1 MTTKNRIIFGFSIL
15 ACMILALS
23 MLNYSSSRKTIDDL
37 EVFSVVDR
45 ADTSTFQIEIQMYQV
60 NNNLELF
67 VQTNEQKYK
76 DEVFTSV
83 DKIIAGYNELLTIM
97 PEANSANLRNALNET
112 KNLKVTLENLIKET
126 AAFHQVYENKFIPTL
141 AKFHDVTKKIT
152 DVSVSNKNMSIMQSS
167 LELQNYIIVLS
178 ENMLSFLLAQ
188 DRVFLKAIVDSRPQV
203 KSRVDKLAFLEFSV
217 PDGLIGELRTLH
229 EEFEKIVEDLY
240 QKALRI
246 NDYNDILPEEQL
258 ALSTITAE
266 ISARASARAS
276 EIYTLILD
284 ESEGTASQSII
295 LSGIA
300 LVLSIIIAVVIISK
314 LANTLK
320 EMANLGQHIANG
332 DFNKESNIKE
342 KGEIGLVLS
351 SIRDIS
357 QVLVKMIGESRKT
370 ANEAASGLLEARMD
384 LTEFKGEYK
393 NLALTINTVSDSYM
407 KYLENMPTGLF
418 TATPQNDVLY
428 MNNAAKKMVLVEDT
442 RGKKCSDLF
451 RAHCCGSSST
461 CLGCISIARRGTLS
475 GEALCAT
482 RGGDKILSVSAD
494 PLYDLD
500 GKVVAYVELL
510 HDVTQIKEQTNAIK
524 VLSEQAN
531 DVALRVASAAEELS
545 SQTENI
551 VQGSNLQKERIE
563 GTSAAMTQMNASV
576 IEVARNAS
584 ITAEQG
590 ENVRLK
596 ASEGITTLGKMTESM
611 TALSNSSENL
621 KGNMAK
627 LDELAEGIDSV
638 INVITD
644 IADQTNLLALNA
656 AIEAARA
663 GEAGRGFAVVADEVR
678 KLAEKTMSA
687 TSEVAA
693 SIRAI
698 QTSSRANQQEV
709 SSVVTYVDT
718 TARLAQESENS
729 LQEIVSF
736 TTQTSEMIQN
746 ISTAAQEQKN
756 VSNEIS
762 HSMLDISDTVNNTT
776 DAIIQ
781 SAEAIRELT
790 LQAQELQS
798 YMSKVK

>member
-1 MTTKNRIIFGFSIL
+1 MTTKSRIILGFSVL

-23 MLNYSSSRKTIDDL
+23 VLNYNSSKKTIDDL
-37 EVFSVVDR
+37 QVFSVIDK
-45 ADTSTFQIEIQMYQV
+45 ADTLTFQIEIQMYQV

-67 VQTNEQKYK
+67 VQTNEQEYK
-76 DEVFTSV
+76 DEVITSV
-83 DKIIAGYNELLTIM
+83 DKIIAGYDELLAIM
-97 PEANSANLRNALNET
+97 PAVNSSNLRNALNAT
-112 KNLKVTLENLIKET
+112 KKLKVTLEDLINET
-126 AAFHQVYENKFIPTL
+126 AGFYQTYDNRFIPTL
-141 AKFHDVTKKIT
+141 TKFQAVTKQIA
-152 DVSVSNKNMSIMQSS
+152 DESISSNNMSIMQSS
-167 LELQNYIIVLS
+167 LELQNYIIILS

-188 DRVFLKAIVDSRPQV
+188 DKAFLKAIVDSRPQI
-203 KSRVDKLAFLEFSV
+203 KSRIDKLSFLEYSV
-217 PDGLIGELRTLH
+217 PNGLVGELRSLH
-229 EEFEKIVEDLY
+229 EDFEKIVEDLY
-240 QKALRI
+240 QQALRI
-246 NDYNDILPEEQL
+246 NGYNEILPQEQY
-258 ALSTITAE
+258 AVSSITEE
-266 ISARASARAS
+266 ISKRASQRAS
-276 EIYTLILD
+276 EIFTLILD
-284 ESEGTASQSII
+284 ESEDTSTQSMI
-295 LSGIA
+295 LSLVA
-300 LVLSIIIAVVIISK
+300 LVLSIIIAIVIISK

-320 EMANLGQHIANG
+320 EMAMLGQAIANG
-332 DFNKESNIKE
+332 DFSKKSNIKE
-342 KGEIGLVLS
+342 KGEVGLVLS
-351 SIRDIS
+351 SISDIS
-357 QVLVKMIGESRKT
+357 RVLVSMIATSRKN
-370 ANEAASGLLEARMD
+370 ANDVASGFLNARVD
-384 LTEFKGEYK
+384 LNEFKGEYQ
-393 NLALTINTVSDSYM
+393 NLALTINTVSDSYI
-407 KYLENMPTGLF
+407 KYIENMQTGLF
-418 TATPQNDVLY
+418 TATPQNDVRY
-428 MNNAAKKMVLVEDT
+428 MNNAAKKMVNMDDVQ
-442 RGKKCSDLF
+442 GKKCSDLF
-451 RAHCCGSSST
+451 RAHCCNSTST
-461 CLGCISIARRGTLS
+461 CLGCSSIARKGTLS

-482 RGGDKILSVSAD
+482 RGGDKVLSVSAN

-500 GKVVAYVELL
+500 GNIVAYVELL
-510 HDVTQIKEQTNAIK
+510 HDVTQMKEQTNAIK
-524 VLSEQAN
+524 ALSEQAN
-531 DVALRVASAAEELS
+531 GVALRVASAAEELS

-563 GTSAAMTQMNASV
+563 GTSAAMTEMNASV

-687 TSEVAA
+687 TSEVAG

-698 QTSSRANQQEV
+698 QISSRANQQEV
-709 SSVVTYVDT
+709 SSVVTYVET

-762 HSMLDISDTVNNTT
+762 HSMLDISDTVNSTT
-776 DAIIQ
+776 EAIIQ
-781 SAEAIRELT
+781 SAEAIKELT
-790 LQAQELQS
+790 EQAQELQS
-798 YMSKVK
+798 YMSKVQ